1 MPPADALPM
10 PIYTPAAVGTVGFVP
25 DPVHSMGPRVIP
37 LVVKVELFNVREAE
51 AFPLTCI
58 LKVIVCRVVNKA
70 PCVGFRQFCKI
81 HILVGV
87 RAFINTTCGV

>member
-25 DPVHSMGPRVIP
+25 DPVHSMGPRVKP

-51 AFPLTCI
+51 AFP
-58 LKVIVCRVVNKA
+58 
-70 PCVGFRQFCKI
+70 
-81 HILVGV
+81 
-87 RAFINTTCGV
+87 